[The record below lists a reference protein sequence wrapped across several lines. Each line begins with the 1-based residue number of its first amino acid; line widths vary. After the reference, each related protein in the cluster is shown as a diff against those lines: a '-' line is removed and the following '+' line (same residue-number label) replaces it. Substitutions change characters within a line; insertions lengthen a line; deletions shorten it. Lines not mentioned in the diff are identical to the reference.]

1 MSENIRDKITSTP
14 ESAAPCAIVTGGSKG
29 IGRAV
34 VLSLLDK
41 GYRVAFCYRHDT
53 PQTADFIAQVTRDFP
68 DTLPVRADLAKAE
81 DVSAFINTVGEA
93 FGCIDLLVNNVG
105 ITRDGLLATM
115 ETKDIELLI
124 NNNLLSYILCSREVL
139 KAMIPQRHGHIIN
152 ISSISAQRPNKGQSI
167 YAATKGGI
175 ESLTKALAVE
185 VAPKNIRVNAIAPG
199 IIQTEMSENLL
210 KTHKELINSKVLLK
224 RVGVVSEITSAVHFL
239 MENHYM
245 TGEVINVNGGL
256 ALS

>member
-1 MSENIRDKITSTP
+1 MSEKY
-14 ESAAPCAIVTGGSKG
+14 AVVTGGSKG
-29 IGRAV
+29 IGRAI
-34 VLSLLDK
+34 VLSLLDR
-41 GYRVAFCYRHDT
+41 GYRVAFCYRNNT
-53 PQTADFIAQVTRDFP
+53 PQTADFITQVTHDFH
-68 DTLPVRADLAKAE
+68 DTLPVRVDLAKAG
-81 DVSAFINTVGEA
+81 DVSTFINTVSEA
-93 FGCIDLLVNNVG
+93 FGRIDLLVNNVG

-139 KAMIPQRHGHIIN
+139 KMMIPQRSGHIIN

-175 ESLTKALAVE
+175 ESLTRALAVE

-199 IIQTEMSENLL
+199 IIQTEMSANLL
-210 KTHKELINSKVLLK
+210 KTHQELINSKVLLK

-245 TGEVINVNGGL
+245 TGEVINVNGGIT
-256 ALS
+256 LS

>member
-53 PQTADFIAQVTRDFP
+53 PQTADFIAQVTHDFP